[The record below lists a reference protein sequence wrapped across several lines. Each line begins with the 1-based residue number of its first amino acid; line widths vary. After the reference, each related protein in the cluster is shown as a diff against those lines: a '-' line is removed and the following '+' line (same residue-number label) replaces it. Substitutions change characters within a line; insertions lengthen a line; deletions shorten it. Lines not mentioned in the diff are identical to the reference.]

1 MQKMTEA
8 DIERRRSEA
17 AKRALEEAQV
27 RKGSTMLAPSPKNL
41 AGGKARN
48 PSATAIGRKKG
59 SPPIFSQLVRPAG
72 SSDPLPRARRDFPRT
87 RRTSNYLILVQLIG
101 GKFA

>member
-27 RKGSTMLAPSPKNL
+27 RKREHDAGALPKNL

-72 SSDPLPRARRDFPRT
+72 SPDPSAAGADRISR
-87 RRTSNYLILVQLIG
+87 G
-101 GKFA
+101 